1 MKQPIITNQI
11 TALYERL
18 SRDDEVAGDSVSI
31 QTHDV
36 ICKRKVIPPKT
47 DGGSSAVQKSRR
59 TWKNGVIFLPSL
71 RTYYIMGGTENEVF
85 FEERGGTYTPVGQ
98 VLIPNLILD
107 DQPEGD
113 IGIWGWRRKRY
124 LKEHRKGMYN
134 RMLMDGTITQHLIDI
149 NKEAQDMR
157 ERLVKQFQKADGVTE
172 DLKRRD
178 QMAWV
183 GAMNSIYNRV
193 DEIILHDLI
202 YT

>member
-1 MKQPIITNQI
+1 MK
-11 TALYERL
+11 
-18 SRDDEVAGDSVSI
+18 SI
-31 QTHDV
+31 
-36 ICKRKVIPPKT
+36 
-47 DGGSSAVQKSRR
+47 
-59 TWKNGVIFLPSL
+59 
-71 RTYYIMGGTENEVF
+71 
-85 FEERGGTYTPVGQ
+85 FEEKGGTYTEINGVM
-98 VLIPNLILD
+98 IPNLVLD

-149 NKEAQDMR
+149 NEEAMDMR
-157 ERLVKQFQKADGVTE
+157 ERLVKQFQKAEGVTE

-183 GAMNSIYNRV
+183 GVMNSIYNRV

-202 YT
+202 YA

>member
-1 MKQPIITNQI
+1 MNGVATGKEGNSFILRI
-11 TALYERL
+11 TAQVFYHRRH
-18 SRDDEVAGDSVSI
+18 SMKSI
-31 QTHDV
+31 
-36 ICKRKVIPPKT
+36 
-47 DGGSSAVQKSRR
+47 
-59 TWKNGVIFLPSL
+59 
-71 RTYYIMGGTENEVF
+71 
-85 FEERGGTYTPVGQ
+85 FEEKGGTYTEINGVM
-98 VLIPNLILD
+98 IPNLVLD

-149 NKEAQDMR
+149 NEEAMDMR
-157 ERLVKQFQKADGVTE
+157 ERLVKQFQKAEGVTE

-183 GAMNSIYNRV
+183 GVMNSIYNRV

-202 YT
+202 YA